1 MPASNETALKIQ
13 AKLAIELGDPVR
25 YSNTGKHL
33 DAAMLGELATRVAE
47 RRRQLAEER
56 ASIPL
61 RTSAQVAAA
70 SA

>member
-1 MPASNETALKIQ
+1 MLISDKDTLTRQ